1 VIFPHLTWGY
11 VGPET
16 ILPLTSV
23 AAAVVGVLLICWRF
37 LLSLIMKPIR
47 YFFSKNAASS
57 APIHPGAAVLP
68 PSTSV
73 ASGSDQGS

>member
-1 VIFPHLTWGY
+1 VIFPQLTLGY

-37 LLSLIMKPIR
+37 LLSLVMKPIR
-47 YFFSKNAASS
+47 YFFSKNGASS
-57 APIHPGAAVLP
+57 APVPPGAAVLP